1 MTTNDT
7 YLHDERKW
15 KQEMK
20 FSIELKKPC
29 EELLQVNK
37 PIHRHK
43 GAMHRSPFKWRNT
56 QHIYSILT
64 LGKRS
69 KNLSNKDKY
78 TSEELN
84 MSTNKQFTDP
94 FNIHLTIED
103 LHLSPPMMY
112 SSRYMLPYVLDKGK
126 YELSAKSMISVSSN

>member
-1 MTTNDT
+1 
-7 YLHDERKW
+7 
-15 KQEMK
+15 MK

-29 EELLQVNK
+29 KELLQVNK

-43 GAMHRSPFKWRNT
+43 GAMHGSPFKWRNT

-69 KNLSNKDKY
+69 KSLSNKDKY

-84 MSTNKQFTDP
+84 MPTNKQFTDP
-94 FNIHLTIED
+94 FNIHLTIKD

-112 SSRYMLPYVLDKGK
+112 SSRYMLRYVLDKGK